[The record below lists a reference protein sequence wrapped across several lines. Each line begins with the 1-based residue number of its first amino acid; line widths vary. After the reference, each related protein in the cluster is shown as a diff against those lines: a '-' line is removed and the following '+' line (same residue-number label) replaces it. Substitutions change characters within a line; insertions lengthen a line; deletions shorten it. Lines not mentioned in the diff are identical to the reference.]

1 MPSDTHDPSP
11 AKARRLRIVRGMLLS
26 IAILLPLAAIAA
38 IVGWFATGVFEGEV
52 QVVEVEKV
60 TTVEIEKVVTVE
72 VLVEIPVEKIT
83 TVEFPVE
90 VSVEKIVVATPTP
103 TLPPTL
109 VPCPSDAEREY
120 LTSLGERLASRDN
133 AAAEYNKVWH
143 LLDDDAAFY
152 LQDSVWQESI
162 RTKATEFRGS
172 VYDIMTLRSP
182 LSAQGI
188 QNHMVDW
195 ARYELAGFDLLVRHL
210 DAESVAELRDSLDQ
224 RREAVQQHVQ
234 SRDASRALAFEAI
247 AELCDSPSALIVFRA
262 AYDGQT
268 STTATAKATA
278 TPTPRPTATPRPST
292 AGSATVSG
300 MGTSAKKVTLP
311 RGTYEVEVQ
320 WENNVMR
327 AFGATTAGIIQ
338 VQLLNVEDFG
348 CRFLVIGELA
358 ASGSQTHF
366 CEHDGGELRIQ
377 VEAQASAE
385 WTIRFVRDSAS

>member
-1 MPSDTHDPSP
+1 MPSDIHDSSP

-38 IVGWFATGVFEGEV
+38 IVGWFATGVFESEV
-52 QVVEVEKV
+52 QIVEVQ
-60 TTVEIEKVVTVE
+60 KVVTVE
-72 VLVEIPVEKIT
+72 VPVEVEKIVGK
-83 TVEFPVE
+83 TVT
-90 VSVEKIVVATPTP
+90 KIVVATPTP
-103 TLPPTL
+103 TPAGS
-109 VPCPSDAEREY
+109 CPNDAERGY
-120 LTSLGERLASRDN
+120 LTSLGHVIASRDN
-133 AAAEYNKVWH
+133 AQAQVSKNVDLINETDDHFTDPNWRESMSAA
-143 LLDDDAAFY
+143 
-152 LQDSVWQESI
+152 I
-162 RTKATEFRGS
+162 ATQRAS
-172 VYDIMTLRSP
+172 LYDVLELRAPS
-182 LSAQGI
+182 SAQGI
-188 QNHMVDW
+188 NDEMTDW
-195 ARYELAGFDLLVRHL
+195 ARYELAALDIVAAILIPPTVIDPNDLLNDPL
-210 DAESVAELRDSLDQ
+210 LQEKQDETQ
-224 RREAVQQHVQ
+224 RLSEA
-234 SRDASRALAFEAI
+234 RDASRESAFQKM
-247 AELCDSPSALIVFRA
+247 AELCDSPSALAVFRA

-268 STTATAKATA
+268 STTATVEPTA
-278 TPTPRPTATPRPST
+278 TPTPRPIATPRSSA

-338 VQLLNVEDFG
+338 VQLLNIEDFG

-377 VEAQASAE
+377 VDAQAGAE